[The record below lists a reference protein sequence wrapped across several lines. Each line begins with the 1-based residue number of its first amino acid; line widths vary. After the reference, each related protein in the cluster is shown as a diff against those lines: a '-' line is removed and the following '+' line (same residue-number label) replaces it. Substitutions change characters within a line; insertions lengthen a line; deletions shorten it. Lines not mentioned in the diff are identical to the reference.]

1 VAVVSEPAVGGAVD
15 PAVEVVLALGANLGD
30 REATLRAALDE
41 LDSAEGV
48 ALQGVSPLVETDPV
62 GGPDQPDYLNLVA
75 VLTTQLSP
83 SALLAVCHEVEQ
95 RHGRTRAVHWGA
107 RTLDVDV
114 IAYGR
119 PGSSSEVVSD
129 DPQLTLPHP
138 RAHERAFVLSPWSQL
153 QPDAEL
159 RLPSGEVRLVR
170 DLLAVAADRDG
181 VRPAATSAPS

>member
-1 VAVVSEPAVGGAVD
+1 M
-15 PAVEVVLALGANLGD
+15 VLALGANLGD
-30 REATLRAALDE
+30 RAATLRAALDE
-41 LDSAEGV
+41 LDATEGL

-75 VLTTQLSP
+75 VFRATLSP
-83 SALLAVCHEVEQ
+83 AELLAACHAVEQ
-95 RHGRTRAVHWGA
+95 RHGRERVVRWGA

-119 PGSSSEVVSD
+119 PGSPSEVVSAD
-129 DPQLTLPHP
+129 ADLTLPHP

-159 RLPSGEVRLVR
+159 RLPSGEVRAVR
-170 DLLAVAADRDG
+170 DLLAAAADREG
-181 VRPAATSAPS
+181 VRPAGTSAPS